1 MTEKSEFATKRFQ
14 AQGMMSMKD
23 TVLKLKSTHTKPV
36 KAAEKDR
43 VPVKRRNNRKR
54 ESILVTDLRHILQLR
69 KEDRYLNITTVIIS

>member
-1 MTEKSEFATKRFQ
+1 
-14 AQGMMSMKD
+14 MKD

-36 KAAEKDR
+36 KTAEKDR

-69 KEDRYLNITTVIIS
+69 KEDGYLNITTVIIS